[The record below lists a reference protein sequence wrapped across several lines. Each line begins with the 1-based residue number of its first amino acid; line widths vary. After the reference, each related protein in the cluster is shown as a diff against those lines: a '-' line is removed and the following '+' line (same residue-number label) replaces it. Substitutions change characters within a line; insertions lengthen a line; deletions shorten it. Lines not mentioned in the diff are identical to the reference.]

1 MEIRIDLK
9 SSSRRALT
17 GLAGLLL
24 CGSLGVVV
32 LSTFITGVLADER
45 VLPRVDQLES
55 YLKFWPE
62 SPRIQAKLAAAR
74 LADPDRDLKS
84 LEAGASQACDLSP
97 YDYRNRMLL
106 ADIDEAAGDRQAA
119 LDAIEAAKI
128 LAPNNTEV
136 GWRHA
141 NLLLRDGKF
150 ELAQEAFRTA
160 CANDLPLVPVT
171 LDILWRAS
179 AANVPVLESV
189 TPPEPES
196 RLNLAGFLLLN
207 SRGADAS
214 RIFSGI
220 PRSAVL
226 KLPNTPVF
234 INSMIRAGESNLARH
249 LWLDLVGADPNN
261 APLLWNGGFESAVRR
276 NLSQFDWQLESS
288 PYANIRID
296 SSAAHSGSRALKI
309 EFLGRDTTKL
319 DREITQQVVLASGAT
334 YRIQCFVKAEQ
345 FGAPEGPAIVAADP
359 VNGQTIAA
367 SAPIATGTYDWRP
380 VALDFTVAAS
390 ATGYAAVTVSVK
402 RKPKFSYDEPARGI
416 VRLDDFSLTRLEP
429 VAPERARGR
438 SAAAGGIREERD
450 Q

>member
-1 MEIRIDLK
+1 MEIRLDLK
-9 SSSRRALT
+9 SSSRRVLT
-17 GLAGLLL
+17 GLGGLVICAL
-24 CGSLGVVV
+24 LGVVV

-74 LADPDRDLKS
+74 IADPDRDVKA
-84 LEAGASQACDLSP
+84 LEEGATLACDLSP
-97 YDYRNRMLL
+97 FDYHNRMLL
-106 ADIDEAAGDRQAA
+106 ADIDEASGDRQAA
-119 LDAIEAAKI
+119 LDAIEAAQN

-150 ELAQEAFRTA
+150 EQAQDAFRTA
-160 CANDLPLVPVT
+160 CASDPPLVPVT
-171 LDILWRAS
+171 LDTLWRAS
-179 AANVPVLESV
+179 AGKVAVLESV
-189 TPPEPES
+189 TPPDPES

-234 INSMIRAGESNLARH
+234 INSMIRAGEWNLARD
-249 LWLDLVGADPNN
+249 LWLDLAGGDPNN

-276 NLSQFDWQLESS
+276 SLSQFDWQLESS
-288 PYANIRID
+288 QYANIKIE
-296 SSAAHSGSRALKI
+296 SSAAHAGSRALKI
-309 EFLGRDTTKL
+309 EFLGRETTKL
-319 DREITQQVVLASGAT
+319 DSEITKQVVLASGVS
-334 YRIQCFVKAEQ
+334 YRIQWFDKAEQ
-345 FGAPEGPAIVAADP
+345 FEAPVGPEIVATDAAT
-359 VNGQTIAA
+359 GQPIAA
-367 SAPIATGTYDWRP
+367 SAPIATGSYDWRP
-380 VALDFTVAAS
+380 LSLEFAAPADKS
-390 ATGYAAVTVSVK
+390 GYAAITVSVK

-416 VRLDDFSLTRLEP
+416 VRFDDFSLTRLEP

-438 SAAAGGIREERD
+438 
-450 Q
+450 QQ

>member
-9 SSSRRALT
+9 SSPRRLLT
-17 GLAGLLL
+17 GLAGLLV

-45 VLPRVDQLES
+45 VLPRVDQLET

-119 LDAIEAAKI
+119 LDAIEAAQN

-150 ELAQEAFRTA
+150 EQAQEAFRTA
-160 CANDLPLVPVT
+160 CASDLPLVPVT
-171 LDILWRAS
+171 LDTLWRAS
-179 AANVPVLESV
+179 AGSVDVLESV
-189 TPPEPES
+189 TPPDPES

-234 INSMIRAGESNLARH
+234 INSMIRAGEWNLARD
-249 LWLDLVGADPNN
+249 LWLDLAGGDPNN

-276 NLSQFDWQLESS
+276 SLNQFDWQLESS
-288 PYANIRID
+288 SYANIKID
-296 SSAAHSGSRALKI
+296 SSTAHSGSRALKI

-319 DREITQQVVLASGAT
+319 EREITQQMVLTSGVS

-345 FGAPEGPAIVAADP
+345 FEAPEGPEIVATGATTLQP
-359 VNGQTIAA
+359 IAA
-367 SAPIATGTYDWRP
+367 SAPIATGSYDWRP
-380 VALDFTVAAS
+380 LSLEFTAPADKS
-390 ATGYAAVTVSVK
+390 GYAAVTVSVK

-416 VRLDDFSLTRLEP
+416 VRLDDFSLTRPEP
-429 VAPERARGR
+429 VAPSESSGTVRGR
-438 SAAAGGIREERD
+438 
-450 Q
+450 QTK

>member
-9 SSSRRALT
+9 SSPRRLLT
-17 GLAGLLL
+17 GLAGLLV

-62 SPRIQAKLAAAR
+62 SPRIQAKLASAR
-74 LADPDRDLKS
+74 LADPDRDVKS
-84 LEAGASQACDLSP
+84 LEAGASLACDLSP

-119 LDAIEAAKI
+119 LGAIETAQS

-150 ELAQEAFRTA
+150 EQAQEAFTA
-160 CANDLPLVPVT
+160 ACSSDLQLVPVT

-179 AANVPVLESV
+179 DGNVAVLESV
-189 TPPEPES
+189 TPPDPES

-234 INSMIRAGESNLARH
+234 IGSMTRAGEWNLARQ

-276 NLSQFDWQLESS
+276 SLNQFDWQLESS
-288 PYANIRID
+288 SYANIKID
-296 SSAAHSGSRALKI
+296 SSTAHSGSRALRI

-319 DREITQQVVLASGAT
+319 DREVTQQVVLQSGGS
-334 YRIQCFVKAEQ
+334 YRLECFVKAEN
-345 FGAPEGPAIVAADP
+345 FDAPEGPVIVAADP
-359 VNGQTIAA
+359 ATGQPIAA
-367 SAPIATGTYDWRP
+367 STPIASGTYDWRP
-380 VALDFTVAAS
+380 LALEFTAPADKS
-390 ATGYAAVTVSVK
+390 GYVDVTISVK

-416 VRLDDFSLTRLEP
+416 VRLDDFSITRL
-429 VAPERARGR
+429 ASAREGLGR
-438 SAAAGGIREERD
+438 RD
-450 Q
+450 KSVTSLRTPQQEK